1 MVKAVAGGGGRGMR
15 AVTDRSVL
23 GEAMVACG
31 REAGAA
37 FGDDAVYVEELLAGA
52 RHVEV
57 QIIGDGQRVEHLHE
71 RDCTLQRR
79 RQKVIETAPAWHLP
93 PSVRVRLQ
101 DAAVRLGEHVDYDSL
116 GTVEFVV
123 AGERIAFIECNAR
136 LQVEHTVTEAITGLD
151 LVQLQLA
158 LASGSTLSSLGL

>member
-1 MVKAVAGGGGRGMR
+1 
-15 AVTDRSVL
+15 
-23 GEAMVACG
+23 MVACG

-79 RQKVIETAPAWHLP
+79 RPKVIETAPAWPLP

-101 DAAVRLGEHVDYDSL
+101 DAAVRLGDRS
-116 GTVEFVV
+116 
-123 AGERIAFIECNAR
+123 AAR
-136 LQVEHTVTEAITGLD
+136 RVGKEGGRTCRVRW
-151 LVQLQLA
+151 
-158 LASGSTLSSLGL
+158 SP